1 MTIKKAIIILVILG
15 LVGGLVAF
23 AVLGNKP
30 KITYTAVS
38 IEKKD
43 IIQTVSE
50 TGTIKSAEKI
60 KLSFLNSGKIE
71 KINFNV
77 GDKILKDQVIAGL
90 DCSDLYIRKEEA
102 KANVDV
108 VRANHNKL
116 LAGATKEDINISKA
130 GLQQAK
136 TAYEAAEK
144 ELEKNKLSVN
154 ENIAQTAKNL
164 ADLKSSSPS
173 TITAVE
179 QAIINAEIAL
189 KNTKSTYQS
198 TIDNYIENG
207 LIVVEGKL
215 SIANNALDEIDR
227 TINDEDLK
235 NYLSVRN
242 ISYLHSTERAYS
254 DALDLLAVAQIS
266 LEAAKNER
274 NYNNI
279 VKALYGTEKVLDKV
293 FSSLSYCYSAL
304 EHTVTSSILTQA
316 ELDVFKANISADQTL
331 TTTAIS
337 ATQTAKQN
345 IETALINYE
354 TYTAGA
360 ENTLSQAQSAYNDAL
375 KLAENNYSSAQINGE
390 QQITAAQSRVD
401 SAFEAWQVA
410 QSRYNQVV
418 APINRHDISVSLA
431 KIKQAEASLAT
442 VNKSIDNCFIKAPI
456 NGVITKINFA
466 AGEQPGIG
474 SPVVFMLGDNNYE
487 IEVLISEADI
497 AKISRDD
504 FASITLDAFGE
515 DLMFLG
521 KVDFIEPA
529 ETVIQDV
536 IYYLVTIIFTESKEK
551 NAFLS
556 HVKSGM
562 TANVDI
568 TTDKKENVLAM
579 PVRAIVDKNGQGKFT
594 RVLIGENVEERQ
606 ITLGLRGDGGLVE
619 VLSGLKA
626 GEKVVTYVKEE

>member
-1 MTIKKAIIILVILG
+1 MTIKKAIIILVVLG

-23 AVLGNKP
+23 AMLGNKP
-30 KITYTAVS
+30 KTVYTAVN

-50 TGTIKSAEKI
+50 TGTIKSANEI

-71 KINFNV
+71 KINFKI
-77 GDKILKDQVIAGL
+77 GDKILKNDIIAGL
-90 DCSDLYIRKEEA
+90 DCSDLYIRKEES

-108 VRANHNKL
+108 ARANHNKL
-116 LAGATKEDINISKA
+116 LAGAAKEDINISKA
-130 GLQQAK
+130 GQQQAK
-136 TAYEAAEK
+136 TAYEATEK
-144 ELEKNKLSVN
+144 ELEKNKISVN
-154 ENIAQTAKNL
+154 ENIAQTEKIL
-164 ADLKSSSPS
+164 ADLKSSDSG
-173 TITAVE
+173 TVTAAE

-189 KNTKSTYQS
+189 ENTKSTYQS

-207 LIVVEGKL
+207 LIVVEDKL
-215 SIANNALDEIDR
+215 SIANNALDKIDR

-235 NYLSVRN
+235 NYISVRD
-242 ISYLHSTERAYS
+242 ISYLHSTENSYT
-254 DALDLLAVAQIS
+254 DALDLLAAAQSS
-266 LEAAKNER
+266 LEAAKNEQ
-274 NYNNI
+274 NYSNI
-279 VKALYGTEKVLDKV
+279 TKALYDTEKSLDKI

-304 EHTVTSSILTQA
+304 EYTVTSSVLTQA
-316 ELDVFKANISADQTL
+316 NLDAFKASISVDQTL
-331 TTTAIS
+331 TATAIS
-337 ATQTAKQN
+337 AVKTAKQN
-345 IETALINYE
+345 IKTALINYE
-354 TYTAGA
+354 TYVASA
-360 ENTLSQAQSAYNDAL
+360 ENTLSQALAAYDDSL
-375 KLAENNYSSAQINGE
+375 KLAENNYSSARINGE
-390 QQITAAQSRVD
+390 QQIVSAQSRTD

-410 QSRYNQVV
+410 QSKYSQVT
-418 APINRHDISVSLA
+418 APANRHDVLVSLA
-431 KIKQAEASLAT
+431 RIKQAEASLASA
-442 VNKSIDNCFIKAPI
+442 NKNIDNCFIKSPI
-456 NGVITKINFA
+456 NGTITKINFEI
-466 AGEQPGIG
+466 GEQPGIG

-515 DLMFLG
+515 DLVFLG

-536 IYYLVTIIFTESKEK
+536 IYYLVTIIFTEKKEK
-551 NAFLS
+551 NAFLAN
-556 HVKSGM
+556 VKSGM

-606 ITLGLRGDGGLVE
+606 IILGLRGDGGLVE
-619 VLSGLKA
+619 VLSGVKE
-626 GEKVVTYVKEE
+626 GEKVITYIKEE

>member
-1 MTIKKAIIILVILG
+1 MTIKKAIIILVVLV

-23 AVLGNKP
+23 AMLGNKP
-30 KITYTAVS
+30 KTIYTAVS

-50 TGTIKSAEKI
+50 TGTIKSANEI
-60 KLSFLNSGKIE
+60 QLSFLNSGKIE

-77 GDKILKDQVIAGL
+77 GDKILKDDIIAGL
-90 DCSDLYIRKEEA
+90 DCSDLYIRKEES

-108 VRANHNKL
+108 ARANHNKL

-154 ENIAQTAKNL
+154 ENIAQTAKIL
-164 ADLKSSSPS
+164 ADLKSSEPS
-173 TITAVE
+173 TVTAAE

-198 TIDNYIENG
+198 TIDNYTENG
-207 LIVVEGKL
+207 LIVVEDKL

-235 NYLSVRN
+235 NYISVRN
-242 ISYLHSTERAYS
+242 ISYLHSTESAYT
-254 DALDLLAVAQIS
+254 DALDLLAAAQSS

-274 NYNNI
+274 IYNNI
-279 VKALYGTEKVLDKV
+279 TKALYDAGKALDKI

-304 EHTVTSSILTQA
+304 EYTVTSSVLTQTS
-316 ELDVFKANISADQTL
+316 LDIFKASISADQTL
-331 TTTAIS
+331 TAAAIS
-337 ATQTAKQN
+337 SVKTAKQN

-354 TYTAGA
+354 TYTASA
-360 ENTLSQAQSAYNDAL
+360 ENILSQALAAYDDSL
-375 KLAENNYSSAQINGE
+375 RLAENNYSSAQINGE
-390 QQITAAQSRVD
+390 QQITTAQSRTD

-418 APINRHDISVSLA
+418 APVNRHDISVSLA
-431 KIKQAEASLAT
+431 RIKQAEASLASA
-442 VNKSIDNCFIKAPI
+442 NKNIDNCFIKAPI
-456 NGVITKINFA
+456 NGTITKINFEI
-466 AGEQPGIG
+466 GEQPGIG
-474 SPVVFMLGDNNYE
+474 SPVISMLGSNNYE
-487 IEVLISEADI
+487 IDVLISEADI
-497 AKISRDD
+497 TKINRDD

-515 DLMFLG
+515 DIIFLG

-556 HVKSGM
+556 NVKSGM
-562 TANVDI
+562 TANIDI

-594 RVLIGENVEERQ
+594 RVLIGENIEERQ

-619 VLSGLKA
+619 VLSGVKE
-626 GEKVVTYVKEE
+626 GEKVVTYIKEE